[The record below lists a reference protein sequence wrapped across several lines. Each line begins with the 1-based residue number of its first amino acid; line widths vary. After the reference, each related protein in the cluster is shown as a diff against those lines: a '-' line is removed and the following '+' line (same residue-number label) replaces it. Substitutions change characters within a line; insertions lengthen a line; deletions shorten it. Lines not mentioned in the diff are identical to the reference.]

1 MRKLYVLLLLIFSLA
16 ACNQNEN
23 GGATTPAADSGV
35 VSDTTDD
42 DSPRV
47 AVVPTAS
54 LPATWTPLSRVHG
67 GHLYLLPVSGA
78 AGTPVIHVVQPGET
92 VAALCARYQISI
104 EDLARLNNVQN
115 WDDIEAGT
123 VLFIPP
129 STN

>member
-35 VSDTTDD
+35 VSDTTD

-104 EDLARLNNVQN
+104 EDLAQLNNVQN